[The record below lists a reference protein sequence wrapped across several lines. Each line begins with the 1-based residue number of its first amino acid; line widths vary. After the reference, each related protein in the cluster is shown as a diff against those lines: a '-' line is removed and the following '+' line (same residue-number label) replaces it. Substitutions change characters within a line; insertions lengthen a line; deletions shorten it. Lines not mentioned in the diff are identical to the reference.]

1 MHEDTRKRM
10 RELMDLIEQ
19 SDEFSVSAIETEEFL
34 YGSPYGAEKD
44 YEEAEEIGADFT
56 VTVQSP
62 IEVSEESDENDFRI
76 K

>member
-10 RELMDLIEQ
+10 NELVDLIEQ
-19 SDEFSVSAIETEEFL
+19 SDDFSVSAIEAEEFL
-34 YGSPYGAEKD
+34 FGSSYGAEKD
-44 YEEAEEIGADFT
+44 YGDADEINVDFT

-62 IEVSEESDENDFRI
+62 IVEDEESDENDFRI